1 MNIDLSKI
9 IIETNIE
16 INAYDI
22 DIAGHVNNIVF
33 IRWLEDLRNKL
44 FSAICPLEKLLE
56 NNFYLVVISTEVKYK
71 KQVRLFD
78 KPHGIMYLENVS
90 HGVFV
95 FKAQIVL
102 KNKIIFEATQRGVLM
117 NLCSGTMY
125 SGKISDFISSIK

>member
-9 IIETNIE
+9 RIERKIE
-16 INAYDI
+16 INTYDI

-56 NNFYLVVISTEVKYK
+56 NNFYVVVISTEVKYK
-71 KQVRLFD
+71 KQIKLFD
-78 KPHGIMYLENVS
+78 KPHGIMYLEKLS

-102 KNKIIFEATQRGVLM
+102 KNKIVFEATQRCVVM
-117 NLCSGTMY
+117 SLCSGTMY
-125 SGKISDFISSIK
+125 SGKISDFIMSIK